1 MKNSSHIYIPPRMYE
16 LLKSIYT
23 RKVTV
28 VSAPDGSGRSTILR
42 EFVRRSRPEGISC
55 RFITGCTDANE
66 CFAKVCRIVL
76 GHEEHIPLS
85 ADDHI
90 RLCRL
95 FSETLPD
102 KPAVI
107 VLDCDAA
114 QDMLLRNL
122 YCARLF
128 TESSHISLV
137 ITCPKLARQYDRLIQ
152 ALNINLITSRQLA
165 LTIDET
171 RNYLALFGLSDDDV
185 YNAYHIHEMISGN
198 ISKTR
203 LCMMIL
209 SRGESIRS
217 YAINE
222 LIGSALLDRLDKK
235 AWLSVICL
243 CAFEHIDEQT
253 CRSIMEEESIVRHF
267 QIKSFSASDIEECTE
282 LANNL
287 IPLITHNKKQGTY
300 SPHILLKRATY
311 KRFLSLPE
319 DVRRAFHICSAK
331 DYMRS
336 KKTFR
341 AFCQYFLAG
350 DYEKCAAIPFEE
362 RISFELLMRSKDL
375 ILKFVQECPLEQK
388 NIIPRLLRLLALLML
403 TPHRDLVKYRF
414 DEIIQH
420 IQRSP
425 DYTERERRNILSY
438 AYALR
443 TYEDFYMLE
452 KMGMNIKRAYDLYS
466 GGTLSNPPF
475 YSWSLYTPSVFC
487 LIHRFDIPLS
497 TESEQFV
504 RYHRMYS
511 EMIKHGKH
519 GDSLY
524 AAELHYYLG
533 DFDNA
538 LSCALEIADSCTEYY
553 LPSKLIALCLA
564 ARCALMNGSYDIY
577 KRSTDAICGIIR
589 KNTSNEV
596 GELAML
602 CLSSICC
609 LKGGSEE
616 DIWPVITTPDSEVL
630 LNRYSAPFYFF
641 VRSFAMMSHGDY
653 GILLSKK
660 EYYLNSALNIRNE
673 TVYLMLKL
681 TISAAYFRTGDTAN
695 AALYIKEVLDSLR
708 NSGTIIPA
716 TELCIHQPQLFAFA
730 EQALPEEYHT
740 LITTITE
747 TAKQPR
753 RCIEAIRTQ
762 ELTET
767 GAANRQQQ
775 AMMMT
780 LNSAMDALEDL
791 RKKYGLTRKA
801 LKYAI
806 FASRGISN
814 KEIAAINETTAD
826 SVKSSL
832 KRTFAKLGI
841 RSRGQLKHIFIFRE

>member
-1 MKNSSHIYIPPRMYE
+1 MKGPSHIYIPPRMYE

-23 RKVTV
+23 EKVTV
-28 VSAPDGSGRSTILR
+28 ISAPVGSGRSTILR
-42 EFVRRSRPEGISC
+42 EFVQRSRPDGVSC
-55 RFITGCTDANE
+55 RFITGCTDAAE

-90 RLCRL
+90 RLSSL
-95 FSETLPD
+95 FSETVPT
-102 KPAVI
+102 KPVLI

-137 ITCPKLARQYDRLIQ
+137 ITCRKLARQYDRLIQ
-152 ALNINLITSRQLA
+152 ALNINLINSRQLA
-165 LTIDET
+165 LTADET
-171 RNYLALFGLSDDDV
+171 KSYMALFGLAEADTH
-185 YNAYHIHEMISGN
+185 HIHEMISG
-198 ISKTR
+198 SVPKTR
-203 LCMMIL
+203 LCTMLL

-217 YAINE
+217 FAINE
-222 LIGSALLDRLDKK
+222 LIGNALFDRLDKR
-235 AWLSVICL
+235 AWLSVICV
-243 CAFEHIDEQT
+243 CSFEHIDDET
-253 CRSIMEEESIVRHF
+253 CLSVIAEESIVRYF
-267 QIKSFSASDIEECTE
+267 QTDSFNAVDIAECTE
-282 LANNL
+282 LVNSL
-287 IPLITHNKKQGTY
+287 MPLITHDKKQGTY
-300 SPHILLKRATY
+300 SPHILLKRAAY

-331 DYMRS
+331 DYLRS

-350 DYEKCAAIPFEE
+350 DYEKCAAIPFGE

-388 NIIPRLLRLLALLML
+388 NIIPRLLRMLALLML

-420 IQRSP
+420 LQRSP

-443 TYEDFYMLE
+443 TYEDFYLLE

-487 LIHRFDIPLS
+487 LVHRFDIPLS

-511 EMIKHGKH
+511 EMIHHGQH

-524 AAELHYYLG
+524 TAELCYYLG
-533 DFDNA
+533 DFGASLNR
-538 LSCALEIADSCTEYY
+538 ALEIADFCTEYY
-553 LPSKLIALCLA
+553 MPSKIIALCLA
-564 ARCALMNGSYDIY
+564 ARSALLCGSYGSY
-577 KRSTDAICGIIR
+577 KRSTGAIYDIIR
-589 KNTSNEV
+589 RNTGNEV

-609 LKGGSEE
+609 LKGGDDE

-641 VRSFAMMSHGDY
+641 VRSFAMMANGNY

-660 EYYLNSALNIRNE
+660 EYYLNSALNVRNE

-681 TISAAYFRTGDTAN
+681 TIAMAYFKTGDTAN
-695 AALYIKEVLDSLR
+695 AALYMKEVLDSLR
-708 NSGTIIPA
+708 NSGTIVPA

-730 EQALPEEYHT
+730 KQALPEEYHT

-747 TAKQPR
+747 AAKQPR

-767 GAANRQQQ
+767 GAAERQRQV
-775 AMMMT
+775 MMMT
-780 LNSAMDALEDL
+780 LNSAMDALEGV
-791 RKKYGLTRKA
+791 RKQYKLTRKA

-806 FASRGISN
+806 LASKGMSN
-814 KEIAAINETTAD
+814 NEIAEINCTTTD

-832 KRTFAKLGI
+832 KRTFEKLGI
-841 RSRGQLKHIFIFRE
+841 RSRGQLKHIFGIRE